1 MKIIWADHDP
11 SWGVSNPSWDEPSRE
26 ETKAEAVQAKESS
39 PSGIAEDAAQEKSS
53 WKEPK
58 GFG

>member
-11 SWGVSNPSWDEPSRE
+11 SRGASNPFRDEPSQE
-26 ETKAEAVQAKESS
+26 ETEAETLKAEESF
-39 PSGIAEDAAQEKSS
+39 PSGITEEAAQEKSS
-53 WKEPK
+53 WKEQK

>member
-11 SWGVSNPSWDEPSRE
+11 SWGIPDRE
-26 ETKAEAVQAKESS
+26 ETKAEPAEAKESS
-39 PSGIAEDAAQEKSS
+39 PSGITEELEQEKSS
-53 WKEPK
+53 KKELK

>member
-11 SWGVSNPSWDEPSRE
+11 SWGVSNPAWDEPSRE
-26 ETKAEAVQAKESS
+26 ETKAEAAKAKESS
-39 PSGIAEDAAQEKSS
+39 PSGITEEAAQEKSS
-53 WKEPK
+53 WKELK

>member
-11 SWGVSNPSWDEPSRE
+11 SWGIPDRE
-26 ETKAEAVQAKESS
+26 ETKAEAVKAKESS
-39 PSGIAEDAAQEKSS
+39 PLKLPEESAQEKSS
-53 WKEPK
+53 KTELK

>member
-11 SWGVSNPSWDEPSRE
+11 SWGVSNPAWDEPSRE
-26 ETKAEAVQAKESS
+26 ETKAEAVEAKESS
-39 PSGIAEDAAQEKSS
+39 PSGISEELEQEKSS
-53 WKEPK
+53 KKELK

>member
-11 SWGVSNPSWDEPSRE
+11 SWGIPGRE
-26 ETKAEAVQAKESS
+26 ETKAEALKAKESS
-39 PSGIAEDAAQEKSS
+39 PSGITKETAQEKSS
-53 WKEPK
+53 WKEQK

>member
-26 ETKAEAVQAKESS
+26 ETGAEALKAKESS
-39 PSGIAEDAAQEKSS
+39 PSGITEEAAQEKSS
-53 WKEPK
+53 WKEQK
-58 GFG
+58 RFG

>member
-11 SWGVSNPSWDEPSRE
+11 CWGVSNPSWDELSRE
-26 ETKAEAVQAKESS
+26 ETEAEELQVEESS
-39 PSGIAEDAAQEKSS
+39 PSGITKETAQEKSS
-53 WKEPK
+53 WKEQK

>member
-26 ETKAEAVQAKESS
+26 GTDAKALKAKEFS
-39 PSGIAEDAAQEKSS
+39 PSGITEEAAQEKSS
-53 WKEPK
+53 WKEQK
-58 GFG
+58 RFG

>member
-11 SWGVSNPSWDEPSRE
+11 SWGIPDKEESMAELA
-26 ETKAEAVQAKESS
+26 ETKEPFRSGASDEASK
-39 PSGIAEDAAQEKSS
+39 DDAQEKGS

>member
-11 SWGVSNPSWDEPSRE
+11 SWGVPVRE
-26 ETKAEAVQAKESS
+26 ETKAEAIKAKESS
-39 PSGIAEDAAQEKSS
+39 PSGIAEKTAQEKSS
-53 WKEPK
+53 WKEQK

>member
-11 SWGVSNPSWDEPSRE
+11 SWGVPDQE
-26 ETKAEAVQAKESS
+26 ELKAEVELAQEFSRKGTEES
-39 PSGIAEDAAQEKSS
+39 AQEKSS
-53 WKEPK
+53 RRELK

>member
-1 MKIIWADHDP
+1 MKIIWADHDH
-11 SWGVSNPSWDEPSRE
+11 SWGVSNPSWGIPDRE
-26 ETKAEAVQAKESS
+26 ETKAEAAKAKESS
-39 PSGIAEDAAQEKSS
+39 PSGITGEAAQEKSS

>member
-11 SWGVSNPSWDEPSRE
+11 SWGVSNPSWDDPSRE
-26 ETKAEAVQAKESS
+26 ETEAEELKVEESS
-39 PSGIAEDAAQEKSS
+39 PSGITEKAAQEKSS
-53 WKEPK
+53 WKELK

>member
-11 SWGVSNPSWDEPSRE
+11 SWGVSNPFWDELFRE
-26 ETKAEAVQAKESS
+26 ETEAETLKAEESS
-39 PSGIAEDAAQEKSS
+39 PSGITKEADQEKSS
-53 WKEPK
+53 WKEQK